1 MPIYAIVGRLAA
13 TGLATAF
20 FRLFI
25 LDTLANEGPARPN
38 LLLLK
43 VTAERLP
50 FAPGAFSRALQSLLE
65 NGHLHPAPH
74 GAVALTALGA
84 AERMEELTRWRAV
97 MPAVARIAGKT
108 EARREPSI
116 SEAALAYP
124 APPPRGEARVADLY
138 LDQVLVAAIRDR
150 MASARDGGRPFVVV
164 LGAMDIEHPSVA
176 HQRAM
181 VHRAIRAT
189 LGAAATLFGS
199 DVDAYRYG
207 DTGVALIAPCAGDGD
222 RAHRLAALLRAR
234 IDELIHT
241 MATTVRAFG
250 GARWRVRAGA
260 VTWAMELVTT
270 AALLRVAQ
278 DELASDGR
286 AAAVS

>member
-1 MPIYAIVGRLAA
+1 MQRLAA

-25 LDTLANEGPARPN
+25 LDALAKDGPARPN

-43 VTAERLP
+43 ITAERLP

-84 AERMEELTRWRAV
+84 AERVEELSRWRAA
-97 MPAVARIAGKT
+97 MPAVARVIGES
-108 EARREPSI
+108 EARVAPAFA
-116 SEAALAYP
+116 EAP
-124 APPPRGEARVADLY
+124 APRSEARVADAY
-138 LDQVLVAAIRDR
+138 LDQVLVATVREQ

-164 LGAMDIEHPSVA
+164 LGAVDLEHPSVA
-176 HQRAM
+176 HERAM
-181 VHRAIRAT
+181 VHRTIRAT
-189 LGAAATLFGS
+189 LGAVATLFGS

-207 DTGVALIAPCAGDGD
+207 ETGVALLAPVAGDPD
-222 RAHRLAALLRAR
+222 RAKRLAVLLRSR
-234 IDELIHT
+234 LDELIQT
-241 MATTVRAFG
+241 MTATVRAFG
-250 GARWRVRAGA
+250 GARWRVRVGSA
-260 VTWAMELVTT
+260 TWALELVTT

-278 DELASDGR
+278 DELAIDG
-286 AAAVS
+286 AAMPAA

>member
-1 MPIYAIVGRLAA
+1 MQRLAA

-25 LDTLANEGPARPN
+25 LDALAKDGPARPN

-43 VTAERLP
+43 ITAERLP

-84 AERMEELTRWRAV
+84 AERVEELSRWRAA
-97 MPAVARIAGKT
+97 MPAVARVIGES
-108 EARREPSI
+108 EARVAPAFA
-116 SEAALAYP
+116 EAP
-124 APPPRGEARVADLY
+124 APRSEARVADAY
-138 LDQVLVAAIRDR
+138 LDQVLVATVRER

-164 LGAMDIEHPSVA
+164 LGAVDLEHPSVA
-176 HQRAM
+176 HERAM
-181 VHRAIRAT
+181 VHRTIRAT
-189 LGAAATLFGS
+189 LGAVATLFGS

-207 DTGVALIAPCAGDGD
+207 ETGVALLAPVAGDPD
-222 RAHRLAALLRAR
+222 RAKRLAVLLRSR
-234 IDELIHT
+234 LDELIQT
-241 MATTVRAFG
+241 MTATVRAFG
-250 GARWRVRAGA
+250 GARWRVRVGSA
-260 VTWAMELVTT
+260 TWALELVTT

-278 DELASDGR
+278 DELAVDG
-286 AAAVS
+286 AVPV